1 MSTYQR
7 LLLICDPV
15 LHYSAAMARAQALAG
30 SSGATLHMVALGSLP
45 AGLRILDNSLQI
57 RAREEALERQQI
69 WLRDQ
74 VELMRGHGIEASA
87 EAIWSEEPLQEV
99 LQLVN
104 ERSIDLLIKDS
115 QYEPA
120 LSRALMAP
128 LDWQLLRVCPAPLH
142 LVSLAEHPLPR
153 RVVAT
158 LDLSQ
163 DDPQVDALNDRIV
176 EAAQQLAEQCD
187 AELHLLEAY
196 DLSPSFL
203 AYAAGPVSWNA
214 EVQEEITGRAHQRMI
229 RLGERFGVPLNF
241 QHVVKGQ
248 ATKVIAEF
256 AAEQHMDVVVMGT
269 LYHAGLAKIIG
280 STTEQALYKVK
291 SSILAI
297 RP

>member
-30 SSGATLHMVALGSLP
+30 SSGATLHMVALGNLP
-45 AGLRILDNSLQI
+45 TGLRILDNSLQI

-99 LQLVN
+99 LQLVS

-115 QYEPA
+115 EYEPA
-120 LSRALMAP
+120 LSRVLVAP
-128 LDWQLLRVCPAPLH
+128 LDWQLLRACPVPLH

-153 RVVAT
+153 KVVAA

-176 EAAQQLAEQCD
+176 ESAQQLAEQCD

-196 DLSPSFL
+196 DLTPSFL
-203 AYAAGPVSWNA
+203 AYAAGPVAWNA
-214 EVQEEITGRAHQRMI
+214 EVEEEVTGRAHQRMI
-229 RLGERFGVPLNF
+229 RLGERFGVPLTF

-256 AAEQHMDVVVMGT
+256 AAERHMDVVVMGT

-280 STTEQALYKVK
+280 STTEQALYRVK